1 MAKKAQS
8 RTVFKKDDKWH
19 NKDDSASRSSSTHD
33 TQKQAYDAA
42 RDMIKK
48 AGGGEVKVKGENGTI
63 REKNTIPPAKDPY
76 PPKG

>member
-1 MAKKAQS
+1 MAKKAQG
-8 RTVFKKDDKWH
+8 RTVFKKNGKWH
-19 NKDDSASRSSSTHD
+19 NKRDDASKSSSTHD

-42 RDMIKK
+42 RDMIEK
-48 AGGGEVKVKGENGTI
+48 AGGGEVKVKGEDGKI